1 MAKIDIFKK
10 RKLINPGNIT
20 TNQKVKTGFKKLNQ
34 KRRKT
39 KAIKEEVINK
49 KIIIRKNCISKM
61 ELMETKFKKHIGN
74 LKIKLTQK
82 DIISI
87 KTKNIKII
95 MFMTK
100 ENMIKKK
107 LLTIKIG
114 MLIIDQDNTIRN
126 IRGNIQKTIR
136 VSQGISNTITK
147 IKEDS
152 LIQIK
157 EKVENKEDLKIQKIQ
172 KQCEKDKI
180 KRIV

>member
-10 RKLINPGNIT
+10 SKLINPGDIT
-20 TNQKVKTGFKKLNQ
+20 TNQKVKTGLKKLNQ
-34 KRRKT
+34 KRRKM
-39 KAIKEEVINK
+39 KAIKEEAINK
-49 KIIIRKNCISKM
+49 KVIIRKNCISKM
-61 ELMETKFKKHIGN
+61 EMETKFKKHIGN
-74 LKIKLTQK
+74 LKVRLTQK

-87 KTKNIKII
+87 KTKNIKIT

-107 LLTIKIG
+107 LLTIKID
-114 MLIIDQDNTIRN
+114 MLIIDQDNTIKN
-126 IRGNIQKTIR
+126 IRRNIQKTIK

-147 IKEDS
+147 IREDS